1 MDKTFD
7 VEQIEQYEL
16 TPAEVI
22 AGSQQH
28 QARTP
33 VEKRL
38 LRKADFVIIPLF
50 SIVHLVS
57 YLDRNSIGN
66 ARIMGLQKDLH
77 MTAGQFYNCLTMFF
91 IGYGIS
97 MFPANL
103 TAKKFK
109 PNRSLGVAC
118 MFFGVCLCGMAEAK
132 NYSTILALRI
142 LLGCGQGFV
151 QMAMIY
157 CSIWYRRDEM
167 ATRTGIFYAC
177 ATLSGAFG
185 GLIAYGVQAN
195 MASPTGRL
203 TWSWLFLIEGVL
215 AVSIG
220 LAVVI
225 VLPRFPDDLHRRGKG
240 HWLFNQEEIDLAHNR
255 YAAYNIEREKFRPRQ
270 LLAVVKDI
278 KTYFFGF
285 VQGAAVLGV
294 SVVGSFLPT
303 FIHDFGFNPVHT
315 QLFSVIPYTCAF
327 VTVIV
332 TGYISDRLNVK
343 GPIIFTSC
351 CVAMLGYILL
361 MTVGSTVARVVATC
375 LVTSACY
382 PIGNLLPVW
391 LSINTPGFTKR
402 GGTWAFSEVFGVAFS
417 IMGTRIYTNPP
428 RYLGGHGTVLGIF
441 TLGAVNVAAAYFWM
455 RYQNNKK
462 EHILNEYA
470 HRGQIHPH
478 IAEMRTL
485 EQLEDE
491 HISFRYVL

>member
-7 VEQIEQYEL
+7 VEQIEQYEV

-28 QARTP
+28 QTRTS

-118 MFFGVCLCGMAEAK
+118 MFFGICLCGMAEAK

-151 QMAMIY
+151 QLAMIY

-167 ATRTGIFYAC
+167 ATRTGNETSIPRCGIFYAC

-195 MASPTGRL
+195 MTSPTGRS

-215 AVSIG
+215 AVGVG
-220 LAVVI
+220 LAVVVI
-225 VLPRFPDDLHRRGKG
+225 LPRFPDDLHRSGKP

-255 YAAYNIEREKFRPRQ
+255 YA
-270 LLAVVKDI
+270 
-278 KTYFFGF
+278 
-285 VQGAAVLGV
+285 
-294 SVVGSFLPT
+294 
-303 FIHDFGFNPVHT
+303 VHT

-332 TGYISDRLNVK
+332 TGYASDRLNVK
-343 GPIIFTSC
+343 GPIIFTCC
-351 CVAMLGYILL
+351 CVGMLGYILL
-361 MTVGSTVARVVATC
+361 MTVSSTVARVVATC

-428 RYLGGHGTVLGIF
+428 RYLGGHGTVLGVF

-462 EHILNEYA
+462 ERILNDYA

-485 EQLEDE
+485 EQLEDD
-491 HISFRYVL
+491 HISFRDMASRFIMNSSSFVHKLHTSTTRSPSNSRMYRTSIP